1 MLLLF
6 IISFLMFISFH
17 VVSSFTFSSQRD
29 PSHLRSGFY
38 TPFTYFQPKPSRSDS
53 RHFVLRPFQ
62 YLLAAGA
69 SVLRGHYLPTGV
81 FYLGAPSP
89 TFLPAFAFIK
99 ASFGAVLLPW
109 DLQGFI
115 HHISSL
121 RITGPAHLLV

>member
-29 PSHLRSGFY
+29 PSHLRWGFCTPFY
-38 TPFTYFQPKPSRSDS
+38 TFSPSHHGVIRE
-53 RHFVLRPFQ
+53 HFVLRPFQ

-69 SVLRGHYLPTGV
+69 SVLRGNYIYLPTGV

-99 ASFGAVLLPW
+99 ASFGAQFFLEVCRTS
-109 DLQGFI
+109 FI
-115 HHISSL
+115 FLGL
-121 RITGPAHLLV
+121 RAPPIC